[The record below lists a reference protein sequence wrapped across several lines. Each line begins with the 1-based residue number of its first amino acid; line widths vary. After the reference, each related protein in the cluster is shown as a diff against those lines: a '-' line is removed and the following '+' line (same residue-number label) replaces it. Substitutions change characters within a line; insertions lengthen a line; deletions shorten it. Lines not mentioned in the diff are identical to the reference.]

1 MAINLNSATIR
12 GIEGEM
18 VRVEVDIVRSLPSF
32 TIVGLPDTTVKESKE
47 RVRSAI
53 INSGFEFP
61 LGRIIVNLAPGNL
74 KKEGTYFDLPIALA
88 ILRITDQI
96 QGFNEEE
103 FIILGELSLNGG
115 LRGVKG
121 ILPIVIESSNN
132 GFKNFIV
139 PYDNVKECSII
150 KNTKVYAFENLKEVI
165 GFLTYR
171 DVMPYAIKEDKV
183 NIRNLGDFQEVI
195 GQESVKRALEVACA
209 GGHSVILYGEPGT
222 GKSMLANRIP
232 SILPELSYEESLE
245 VTKIYSVCGI
255 LNKNNGLVK
264 ERPFRRPH
272 HTTSNITLVGGGRD
286 LRPGEITLA
295 HNGVLYLDEILEFK
309 KEVLEILRQPL
320 EERSITVS
328 RLSGTVEYPAS
339 FILIGSMNPCICGF
353 SLSNSPYKRCSC
365 TEREKNRYIK
375 KLSGPL
381 LDRIDMFIF
390 VPPVN
395 IEELNGGGSVGE
407 TSKEIRKRVEKARKK
422 QRERFKKENIY
433 CNSEMNHRHIRN
445 LGEIN
450 KGALNILDKIYL
462 KYNISPR
469 VYDKLIKLSR
479 TIADL
484 DNSDSIKEGHII
496 EAIQYRKF
504 INEEII

>member
-12 GIEGEM
+12 GIEGEIVM
-18 VRVEVDIVRSLPSF
+18 VEVDIVRSLPSF
-32 TIVGLPDTTVKESKE
+32 TIVGLPDITVKESKE

-53 INSGFEFP
+53 INSGFHFP

-88 ILRITDQI
+88 ILRMSEQI
-96 QGFNEEE
+96 QEFNEEE
-103 FIILGELSLNGG
+103 FVILGELSLSGE

-121 ILPIVIESSNN
+121 ILPIVIEASNK

-139 PYDNVKECSII
+139 PYDNAKECSII
-150 KNTKVYAFENLKEVI
+150 KDTKVYAFENLKEVI
-165 GFLTYR
+165 GFLTYK
-171 DVMPYAIKEDKV
+171 DVMPYVLEEENHTLSKS
-183 NIRNLGDFQEVI
+183 GDFKDVI
-195 GQESVKRALEVACA
+195 GQESVKRALEVASA
-209 GGHSVILYGEPGT
+209 GGHSVLLYGEPGT

-232 SILPELSYEESLE
+232 SILPELSYDEALE

-255 LNKNNGLVK
+255 LNKDNGLVK
-264 ERPFRRPH
+264 ERPFRSPH
-272 HTTSNITLVGGGRD
+272 HTTSNVTLVGGGRS

-295 HNGVLYLDEILEFK
+295 HNGILYLDEILEFK
-309 KEVLEILRQPL
+309 KEVLEVLRQPL
-320 EERSITVS
+320 EDRKITVS

-339 FILIGSMNPCICGF
+339 FVLIGSMNPCICGF

-365 TEREKNRYIK
+365 TEREKEKYLK

-390 VPPVN
+390 VPPVD
-395 IEELNGGGSVGE
+395 IEELNGKGTLGE
-407 TSKEIRKRVEKARKK
+407 ASKEIRKRVDKARKK
-422 QRERFKKENIY
+422 QRERFKEKNIY
-433 CNSEMNHRHIRN
+433 CNSEMSHSHIRD
-445 LGEIN
+445 LGKVS

-484 DNSDSIKEGHII
+484 DNSIYVKENHII

-504 INEEII
+504 INEKII

>member
-88 ILRITDQI
+88 ILRITEQI

-103 FIILGELSLNGG
+103 FIILGELSLNGE

-171 DVMPYAIKEDKV
+171 DVMPYSIKEDKV

-309 KEVLEILRQPL
+309 KDVLEVLRQPL

-339 FILIGSMNPCICGF
+339 FILIGSMNPCICGMA
-353 SLSNSPYKRCSC
+353 LSNSPYKRCSC

-395 IEELNGGGSVGE
+395 IEELNGGGSLGE

>member
-88 ILRITDQI
+88 ILRITEQI

-103 FIILGELSLNGG
+103 FIILGELSLNGE

-309 KEVLEILRQPL
+309 KEVLEVLRQPL

-365 TEREKNRYIK
+365 TEREKDRYIK

-381 LDRIDMFIF
+381 LDRIDIFIF

-395 IEELNGGGSVGE
+395 IEELNGGGPIGE